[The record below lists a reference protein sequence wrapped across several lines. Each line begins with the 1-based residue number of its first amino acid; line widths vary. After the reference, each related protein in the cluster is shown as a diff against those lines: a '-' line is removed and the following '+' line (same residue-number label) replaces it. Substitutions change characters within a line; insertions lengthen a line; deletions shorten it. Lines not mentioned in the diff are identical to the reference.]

1 MAAQEQV
8 ILLHPDMIHKH
19 FTPCVMCLCQSTSCW
34 TCIHYFHLTSLH
46 LQAVATLAAHI
57 WKVARASQG
66 TTVGLPHKRNSEL
79 INSLLGINKMMNEA
93 GRR

>member
-1 MAAQEQV
+1 MRTAVVFAAVVMVTLVAFLTQGITAQEFS
-8 ILLHPDMIHKH
+8 IPDRE
-19 FTPCVMCLCQSTSCW
+19 
-34 TCIHYFHLTSLH
+34 
-46 LQAVATLAAHI
+46 AVATLAAHI